1 MITRIL
7 IAEDDPMMAR
17 LYEKVFNFEGY
28 QVQMAVDGQDALD
41 KARENPPTLM
51 ILDVMMPRLNGLA
64 ALEQVKADPKLKATP
79 VIMLTNLAGQ
89 QDAESA
95 IAKGAVK
102 YIIKS
107 EHDPKDVASIVKEV
121 LTASAAAPAP
131 AATTAPAAAPAA
143 VPTPAVPA
151 ATAPA
156 PTTPAAPAI
165 PSTPTPAAPATA
177 PAAPATPPSEAAA
190 PAAIPAVAPTAPA
203 AMPAPAQAP
212 VTEAPTVTPPSTTPS
227 A

>member
-107 EHDPKDVASIVKEV
+107 EQDPRGVANLVKEV
-121 LTASAAAPAP
+121 LASAG
-131 AATTAPAAAPAA
+131 
-143 VPTPAVPA
+143 V
-151 ATAPA
+151 A
-156 PTTPAAPAI
+156 PTTP
-165 PSTPTPAAPATA
+165 TPPTGPAAPTP
-177 PAAPATPPSEAAA
+177 PAAP
-190 PAAIPAVAPTAPA
+190 
-203 AMPAPAQAP
+203 
-212 VTEAPTVTPPSTTPS
+212 S